1 MKQRIVIF
9 LDDRLISLIE
19 REARDRGISIDK
31 VIEEKLKRSF
41 GR

>member
-1 MKQRIVIF
+1 MKRRIVIF
-9 LDDRLISLIE
+9 LDDKLISLIE
-19 REARDRGISIDK
+19 REARDRDISPDK